1 MPEASSTRP
10 YLIRAIYD
18 WAVDNGLTPHVLV
31 DAQAPGVQVPSAYVH
46 EGKIALN
53 IHPRAV
59 EGLQLGQD
67 NIMFSARFSGRSF
80 EVAVP
85 VGAVLAIYAREN
97 GRGFFFQKEPDGDG
111 NGPVDGSAPGAGG
124 DTPSGQPRARPGGRK
139 GVVLKRVK

>member
-1 MPEASSTRP
+1 MPEADSTRP

-18 WAVDNGLTPHVLV
+18 WAIDNGYTPHVLV
-31 DAQAPGVQVPSAYVH
+31 DAQAPGVQVPVAYVH

-59 EGLQLGQD
+59 EGLQLGQEH
-67 NIMFSARFSGRSF
+67 IMFSARFSGRSF

-97 GRGFFFQKEPDGDG
+97 GRGFFFQKEPDGGG
-111 NGPVDGSAPGAGG
+111 NTPGEGGGPSPPPPVGKSGA
-124 DTPSGQPRARPGGRK
+124 RK
-139 GVVLKRVK
+139 GVTLKRVK